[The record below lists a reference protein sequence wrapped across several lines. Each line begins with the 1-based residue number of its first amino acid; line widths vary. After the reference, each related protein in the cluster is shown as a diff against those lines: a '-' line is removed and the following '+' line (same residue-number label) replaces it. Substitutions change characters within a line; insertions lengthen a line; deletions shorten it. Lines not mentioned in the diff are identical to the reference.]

1 MRPNQHSAHVRQT
14 GLSLIE
20 LMIAMVVGLI
30 LMAGALSIFISSR
43 QGYGVNTAISHVQ
56 ESGRFA
62 LGFIRND
69 VRMAGYMGCATSA
82 QVVNYLN
89 PLAGSNLPYDF
100 TTAISGYDYVGT
112 APSNNYPVP
121 PTMPSENPNPDPNTA
136 DWSPALDSTLQNR
149 VIPGTDVLVVRF
161 SQGNDPVYITSIPGS
176 PSPGSPSADFNINTN
191 GGLQTGQLLVI
202 TNCLSAV
209 VLQATQVNGGGTNVV
224 HNTGNSVTPGNAIQ
238 GLPAAYVGAQVMLA
252 PTTVVFFIGQG
263 NDGAPALFQAATD
276 TTQANGF
283 SYEELVPEVE
293 NMQVLYGVDL
303 TGGHAPT
310 EYETAAAVDTA
321 GDWSQVVS
329 ARIALL
335 ARSNLGAMPLPSVA
349 PTYDLLGTRFTVP
362 ADTRLRKLFTATIAI
377 RNRLQ

>member
-1 MRPNQHSAHVRQT
+1 MRCNQHSAHVRQT

-20 LMIAMVVGLI
+20 LMIAMAVGLI

-62 LGFIRND
+62 LGFIHND

-82 QVVNYLN
+82 QVTNYLN
-89 PLAGSNLPYDF
+89 PLPGSNLAYDF
-100 TTAISGYDYVGT
+100 ATAITGYDYVGT
-112 APSNNYPVP
+112 APSNTYPISP
-121 PTMPSENPNPDPNTA
+121 AMPSENPNPDTNA
-136 DWSPALDSTLQNR
+136 GDWSPALDSTLQNL

-176 PSPGSPSADFNINTN
+176 PSPNSPSADFNINTN

-209 VLQATQVNGGGTNVV
+209 VLQATQINGGGTNVV
-224 HNTGNSVTPGNAIQ
+224 HNTGTGAPGNAIQ
-238 GLPAAYVGAQVMLA
+238 GLPAAFVGAQVMLA
-252 PTTVVFFIGQG
+252 PTTVVFFIGKGSDQS
-263 NDGAPALFQAATD
+263 PALFQAATD

-310 EYETAAAVDTA
+310 QYETAAAVDAA
-321 GDWSQVVS
+321 GDWSNVVS
-329 ARIALL
+329 VRIALL
-335 ARSNLGAMPLPSVA
+335 VRSNLGVVPLPSAA
-349 PTYDLLGTRFTVP
+349 PTYDLLGTNVTVP
-362 ADTRLRKLFTATIAI
+362 ADTRLRKIFTATIAI